1 MGHDRSLVRHA
12 FEDDNSEIDTHE
24 DISHGINK
32 NRPRKE
38 LKEKEE
44 DGETK
49 VQVWIKKETLEYQK
63 RLTLL
68 QIELL
73 KLQNHVKDKGLKVL
87 IIFEG
92 RDAAGKG
99 GTIKRITEHLN
110 PRGARIVALEKPNE
124 QEKTQWYFQ
133 RYVSHFPSA
142 GEIVIF
148 DRRWYNRAGVE
159 PVMGFCTKEQHEQ
172 FLKDVPEF
180 EKMLVESGI
189 ILFKYYFSV
198 SKKEQER
205 RFKKREDDPLK
216 QYKLSPIDKEAQKVW
231 DKYTNAK
238 FSMLMASHTPIAPW
252 TVVKSD
258 NKKKARINCI
268 RHLLN
273 GIDYGRKSKDESIF
287 KIDRKI
293 LINGAVEIENMQE
306 GNEKMGSKNEFK

>member
-1 MGHDRSLVRHA
+1 MNFEKFYEKSRRANANMSLDE
-12 FEDDNSEIDTHE
+12 FIE
-24 DISHGINK
+24 K
-32 NRPRKE
+32 
-38 LKEKEE
+38 LKEANGSFVSDLHSKFIYR
-44 DGETK
+44 TK
-49 VQVWIKKETLEYQK
+49 DDILKPYQV
-63 RLTLL
+63 
-68 QIELL
+68 ELI
-73 KLQNHVKDKGLKVL
+73 KLQSHLEKHNEKM
-87 IIFEG
+87 IILMEG
-92 RDAAGKG
+92 RDASGKG
-99 GTIKRITEHLN
+99 GAIRRITRYMNEKHY
-110 PRGARIVALEKPNE
+110 RVVALGKPSDV
-124 QEKTQWYFQ
+124 QKTQWYFQ
-133 RYVSHFPSA
+133 RYVEQFPKG
-142 GEIVIF
+142 GELVIF
-148 DRRWYNRAGVE
+148 DRSWYNRAGVE
-159 PVMGFCTKEQHEQ
+159 PVMGFCTKEEYEQ
-172 FLKDVPEF
+172 FLKDVPDF

-306 GNEKMGSKNEFK
+306 GNEKVRSKNEFK